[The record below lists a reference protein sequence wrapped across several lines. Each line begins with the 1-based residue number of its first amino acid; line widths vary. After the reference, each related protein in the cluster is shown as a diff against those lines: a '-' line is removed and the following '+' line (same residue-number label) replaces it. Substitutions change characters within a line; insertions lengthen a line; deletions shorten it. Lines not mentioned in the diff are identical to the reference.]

1 MNVGEN
7 PVVTQSISSQG
18 LCEAENLSTE
28 GPQDPDE
35 PDRSHGRWRAAM
47 RAQSG
52 FHEAL
57 EIGKHVP
64 NQTTGHSLVSI
75 PKTEQ
80 CRVVFSC
87 NLVQGSSLHGPRK
100 RGSFHALRG
109 VVASGAI

>member
-7 PVVTQSISSQG
+7 PVVTQHFQG
-18 LCEAENLSTE
+18 LCEAENVSTE
-28 GPQDPDE
+28 GPQGPDE

-47 RAQSG
+47 RVQSG

-64 NQTTGHSLVSI
+64 KQITGHSLVSI

-80 CRVVFSC
+80 CKVVFSC
-87 NLVQGSSLHGPRK
+87 NLEGAGKQPAWPAEARIFPRPE
-100 RGSFHALRG
+100 R
-109 VVASGAI
+109 SGGL